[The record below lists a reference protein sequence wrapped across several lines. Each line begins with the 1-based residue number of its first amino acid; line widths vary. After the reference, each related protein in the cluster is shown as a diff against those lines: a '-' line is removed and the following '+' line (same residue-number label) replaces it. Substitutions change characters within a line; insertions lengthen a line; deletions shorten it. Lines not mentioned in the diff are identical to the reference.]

1 MSDLTWLREQAAATE
16 ALADLL
22 RAHDIDRMECHDHP
36 DDVCCPS
43 CHDLPPGTSQT
54 QHYAH
59 VLIAESP
66 LSGLCVLSGC
76 RRVAA
81 ERLVEENRGTLDG
94 IEATG
99 SAPPVEE
106 RIQDVIEGKAPD
118 DDGYAGPV
126 LDDHQSRA
134 AREILV
140 DHAGPA
146 LEQAVDIA
154 QHAPFRATIEVTMDQ
169 EQRVHFTAHRPDDE
183 SVLLDVFPA
192 ATHAEVHAGTDSDRP
207 VEPASVPVLDVH
219 APDQAIEA
227 ARYAAAVEE
236 WSDARRATSYDPSC
250 PECVSGKHDNCD
262 GTAWDS
268 VRDRETACRCAV
280 AEHRQ

>member
-192 ATHAEVHAGTDSDRP
+192 ATHRVTNASDDDTSRTALLTFTFYKGSENLAEVECSSNELQAGESSKMDCFSTDSEFP
-207 VEPASVPVLDVH
+207 TGYKTIKVA
-219 APDQAIEA
+219 
-227 ARYAAAVEE
+227 
-236 WSDARRATSYDPSC
+236 DAF
-250 PECVSGKHDNCD
+250 
-262 GTAWDS
+262 
-268 VRDRETACRCAV
+268 
-280 AEHRQ
+280 